1 MLLKAAALEGIVEG
15 RVTCAFR
22 WWRRPGVRAGT
33 VLRTPR
39 GLVRIESVEE
49 VDPGEVSDA
58 DARDAGLASRIDA
71 LAPPAP
77 RHEDARLYRI
87 RLSYAGA
94 DPRVA
99 LRRQA
104 DLTARDVADL
114 RDRLARFDRAST
126 RGPWTV
132 ATLQLIDQHPH
143 TLAAELARTLDVDK
157 MWFKRNV
164 RKLKELG
171 LTESLDRGYRLSP
184 RGRSYLART
193 AARGHDP
200 AAAQQHEP
208 ADFAGVRAYCLS
220 KPGAVKGHPFGPG
233 ALVVKVA
240 GRIFAIIG
248 EDSDPASISL
258 KCEPEEAAALR
269 HEHPAVQAGY
279 HLDKRHWNTV
289 TLDGTIP
296 AATVH
301 GWIDDSYDLVVEKL
315 PRRAREELA
324 GAP

>member
-15 RVTCAFR
+15 RISYAFR

-39 GLVRIESVEE
+39 GLVRIEAIEE
-49 VDPGEVSDA
+49 ITPGEVTDA
-58 DARDAGLASRIDA
+58 DARDAGLASAADV
-71 LAPPAP
+71 LVPPP
-77 RHEDARLYRI
+77 RHQDARLYRI
-87 RLSYAGA
+87 RLSYAGT

-99 LRRQA
+99 LRQQA
-104 DLTARDVADL
+104 DLTAHDVADL

-126 RGPWTV
+126 RGPWTA
-132 ATLQLIDQHPH
+132 ATLELIGQHPH
-143 TLAAELARTLDVDK
+143 TLAADLARTLDVDK

-171 LTESLDRGYRLSP
+171 LTESLERGYRLSP
-184 RGRSYLART
+184 RGRAYLART
-193 AARGHDP
+193 AARGQDP
-200 AAAQQHEP
+200 AATRQDA

-220 KPGAVKGHPFGPG
+220 MPGAVEGHPFGPG

-269 HEHPAVQAGY
+269 HEHAAVQPGY

-296 AATVH
+296 AGTVH
-301 GWIDDSYDLVVEKL
+301 GWIEDSYDLVVEKL

-324 GAP
+324 AAR